1 MTLSTRYSDVLRIKE
16 RRESAAETRL
26 LQARRKLQE
35 AFAEESSANDQL
47 QDWTNKCQVRERE
60 LYDKLLSGGAVKL
73 SEIDKVKFEVEG
85 MRSDLKRREDEVRAA
100 ERRRE
105 EAEQVRDEARKA
117 YQTAARS
124 REKTSLVVSAQQE
137 EKAQSQNRQAEE
149 DIEEF
154 SEQGAGRRRGDD
166 TEPMPGDAF

>member
-100 ERRRE
+100 ERRSE

-137 EKAQSQNRQAEE
+137 EKAQSQNRQADE

-166 TEPMPGDAF
+166 IDPTAGDAF